1 MVLFGS
7 DSVLIDVEPEDVG
20 HSPASSL
27 PSLPVGTTP
36 VQTTEII
43 EIVVVDNISTHSA
56 HYQCANVHMITHV
69 PSNAR
74 QQFQLSMTYPCSFV
88 MNNAGYTITN

>member
-7 DSVLIDVEPEDVG
+7 DSVLFDVEDVG

-27 PSLPVGTTP
+27 PSLPAGTTP
-36 VQTTEII
+36 VQITEIT
-43 EIVVVDNISTHSA
+43 EIVVDNISTHSA
-56 HYQCANVHMITHV
+56 HYQCANVHMITHA

-74 QQFQLSMTYPCSFV
+74 QQFQLSMTFPCTFV
-88 MNNAGYTITN
+88 MKNAGYTITN